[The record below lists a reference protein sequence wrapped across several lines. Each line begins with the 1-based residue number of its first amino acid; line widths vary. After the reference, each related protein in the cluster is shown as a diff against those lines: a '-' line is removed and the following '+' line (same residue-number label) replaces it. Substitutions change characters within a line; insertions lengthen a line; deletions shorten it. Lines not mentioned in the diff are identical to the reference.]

1 MDGSGNA
8 YVSGYT
14 SSMNFPTA
22 SAYQGSNAGGDDA
35 FVTKISVSGGALV
48 YSTYLGGSGNDLGIG
63 IAVDSL
69 GNAYVTGY
77 TQSTDFPTASA
88 YQGSNAGTFDAFVT
102 KISASG
108 DNLIY
113 STYLGGGGN
122 DYGFGMVV
130 DGSGNAYVM
139 GRTDSTDFPTTV
151 SAYQDTN
158 AGSLDAFVT
167 KIRLNAT
174 PTANAGTDQ
183 TVDELTMVTL
193 DGSGSNDPD
202 GDPLTYT
209 WVQLA
214 GTPVSLNL
222 SNPVH
227 PTFTA
232 PNVPRGGETL
242 TFQLTVS
249 DGCLTS
255 DDSVNITIKDVNHP
269 PVVDAGLDQA
279 VQEGSPVTL
288 DGSNSYDPDS
298 DSLTYS
304 WVQTAG
310 TGVTLSD
317 PVGTQTSFT
326 APLVGQAGETLTFEL
341 TVSDGLSDGT
351 DTVNVIVENVN
362 HCPTADAGDDQTR
375 DEGSQVTLNGIE
387 SSDPDGDTLTYTW
400 TQVSG
405 IPVTLSDAHSPNPT
419 FVAPPVSQ
427 RRRTGIP
434 ARCE

>member
-1 MDGSGNA
+1 
-8 YVSGYT
+8 
-14 SSMNFPTA
+14 MNFPTA

-193 DGSGSNDPD
+193 DGSGSNDAD
-202 GDPLTYT
+202 GDPLT
-209 WVQLA
+209 
-214 GTPVSLNL
+214 
-222 SNPVH
+222 
-227 PTFTA
+227 
-232 PNVPRGGETL
+232 
-242 TFQLTVS
+242 
-249 DGCLTS
+249 
-255 DDSVNITIKDVNHP
+255 
-269 PVVDAGLDQA
+269 
-279 VQEGSPVTL
+279 
-288 DGSNSYDPDS
+288 
-298 DSLTYS
+298 
-304 WVQTAG
+304 
-310 TGVTLSD
+310 
-317 PVGTQTSFT
+317 
-326 APLVGQAGETLTFEL
+326 
-341 TVSDGLSDGT
+341 
-351 DTVNVIVENVN
+351 
-362 HCPTADAGDDQTR
+362 
-375 DEGSQVTLNGIE
+375 
-387 SSDPDGDTLTYTW
+387 
-400 TQVSG
+400 
-405 IPVTLSDAHSPNPT
+405 
-419 FVAPPVSQ
+419 
-427 RRRTGIP
+427 
-434 ARCE
+434 

>member
-1 MDGSGNA
+1 M
-8 YVSGYT
+8 
-14 SSMNFPTA
+14 
-22 SAYQGSNAGGDDA
+22 
-35 FVTKISVSGGALV
+35 
-48 YSTYLGGSGNDLGIG
+48 
-63 IAVDSL
+63 
-69 GNAYVTGY
+69 
-77 TQSTDFPTASA
+77 
-88 YQGSNAGTFDAFVT
+88 
-102 KISASG
+102 
-108 DNLIY
+108 
-113 STYLGGGGN
+113 
-122 DYGFGMVV
+122 
-130 DGSGNAYVM
+130 
-139 GRTDSTDFPTTV
+139 
-151 SAYQDTN
+151 
-158 AGSLDAFVT
+158 
-167 KIRLNAT
+167 
-174 PTANAGTDQ
+174 
-183 TVDELTMVTL
+183 
-193 DGSGSNDPD
+193 
-202 GDPLTYT
+202 TYT

-214 GTPVSLNL
+214 GTSVTLNL
-222 SNPVH
+222 SDPVH

-255 DDSVNITIKDVNHP
+255 DDSVNITVKDVNHP
-269 PVVDAGLDQA
+269 PVAIAGSDQT
-279 VQEGSPVTL
+279 VQEDSPVTL
-288 DGSNSYDPDS
+288 DGSYSYDPDG
-298 DSLTYS
+298 DSITYS
-304 WVQTAG
+304 WVQTPG
-310 TGVTLSD
+310 TMVTLSD
-317 PVGTQTSFT
+317 PIGTQTSFT

-351 DTVNVIVENVN
+351 DTVNVIVENIN